1 MSRKFLFDFGLSQE
15 DPLTEQLT
23 LEIQPGDRI
32 LSLASG
38 GEVPITLAA
47 LNDNIRVT
55 AVDISE
61 SQIRLCRL
69 KLCAA
74 LHIRFPL
81 NGQFLGYGRLSG
93 GNRAALYHAE
103 IRPFLSQEDA
113 DYWDGKQSY
122 IRRGI
127 VGAGRFERYLRKLK
141 GVGGMVIG
149 RKNLYALIMAG
160 SLEAQSGV
168 FDKRIATRRILHVLF
183 KVAFH
188 PAIYRKRGLQDQALI
203 HAGKSTGE
211 RFYGKFRDFCTST
224 PASENYFMH
233 YFLIGGCVTEDAYPA
248 YLQPANLER
257 LKRNLDHLD
266 FRVIS
271 FQEALQEQPAGYYNK
286 IHLSNLGDWLTESE
300 FESLTAIFRE
310 KLTPGTRIC
319 YRHLQKNHLKEEG
332 TDLYKTE
339 RNLSDRA
346 MRLDR
351 FPFYSVQLMVIRRQ

>member
-23 LEIQPGDRI
+23 LEVRPGDRI

-38 GEVPITLAA
+38 GEVPLTLAA
-47 LNDNIRVT
+47 LNDDIRIT

-74 LHIRFPL
+74 QHIKFPL

-93 GNRAALYHAE
+93 SNRAALYHAD
-103 IRPFLSQEDA
+103 IRPFLTEEDA
-113 DYWDGKQSY
+113 AYWDGKQSY

-160 SLEAQSGV
+160 SLEAQSRV
-168 FDKRIATRRILHVLF
+168 FDTRIATRRILQVLF
-183 KVAFH
+183 NVAFH

-233 YFLIGGCVTEDAYPA
+233 YFLIGGCVTDYAYPA

-257 LKRNLDHLD
+257 LKKNLANLE

-271 FQEALQEQPAGYYNK
+271 FQEALREQPAGYFNK
-286 IHLSNLGDWLTESE
+286 IHLSNLGDWLTEAE
-300 FESLTAIFRE
+300 FENLTAIFRE
-310 KLTPGTRIC
+310 RLLSGSRIC
-319 YRHLQKNHLKEEG
+319 YRHLQKNHLREESG
-332 TDLYKTE
+332 GWYQIE

-351 FPFYSVQLMVIRRQ
+351 FPFYTVQLMIINP